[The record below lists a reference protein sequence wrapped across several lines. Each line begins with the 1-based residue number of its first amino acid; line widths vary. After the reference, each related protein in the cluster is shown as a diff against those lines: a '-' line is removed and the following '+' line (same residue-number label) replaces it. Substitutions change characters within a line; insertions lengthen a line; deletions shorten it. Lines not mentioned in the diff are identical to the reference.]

1 MKIAV
6 IAGWIARALV
16 IILSLVNSRLLIE
29 LVGVDGLAVQS
40 ILISLMVWF
49 ALLNLGIPSAVQ
61 NLISRYRAE
70 NRDYEKLKQ
79 TACNALLVLFVVLL
93 PLVMVIGST
102 VKLFLLGKYPYVAT
116 SAVILFCIGTFISG
130 LGLLFNQI
138 LYAEQR
144 GEWPNIYPA
153 INALCVTACLLFF
166 RWAAVDDFNLVL
178 MAFVIPNLLVLALGM
193 TQARAFRIWVLDRHH
208 LVEIWRDCRGFALFA
223 FLAAGV
229 LGIDYLVM
237 SRLLSA
243 QEIAV
248 YSITQRVFMALF
260 SVHAIILTS
269 AWSGVSEVL
278 FAKQWKIARR
288 SIRNL
293 LLFGISAGT
302 ILGGIAILL
311 MGQVADLISHHKIT
325 YVPLSLSLLFLI
337 YVLLRIWS
345 DTFAMG
351 LLSIGETKILN
362 RYVPFQ
368 AIVSIVGQVI
378 LGSKYGTTGIMFGLI
393 ISFILTAAWIL
404 PVKFYKITSES
415 KYEIQ

>member
-6 IAGWIARALV
+6 FAGWIARVLL
-16 IILSLVNSRLLIE
+16 IILTLVNSRLLIE

-79 TACNALLVLFVVLL
+79 TACNALMVLFVVFL
-93 PLVMVIGST
+93 PLIIGVGAG
-102 VKLFLLGKYPYVAT
+102 VKYFLLGNYPYIAT
-116 SAVILFCIGTFISG
+116 SAVMLFCIGNFISG

-144 GEWPNIYPA
+144 GECPNVYPA
-153 INALCVTACLLFF
+153 INALCVTSCLLLF
-166 RWAAVDDFNLVL
+166 RWRAISDINLVL
-178 MAFVIPNLLVLALGM
+178 MAFVISNLLVFAIGV
-193 TQARAFRIWVLDRHH
+193 TQAKAFRIWILDGEH
-208 LVEIWRDCRGFALFA
+208 LTEIWRDCRGFALFA

-229 LGIDYLVM
+229 LGIDYIVM

-243 QEIAV
+243 QDVAV
-248 YSITQRVFMALF
+248 YSITQRVFMTLF
-260 SVHAIILTS
+260 SVHAIIITS

-278 FAKQWKIARR
+278 FAKQWVIARR
-288 SIRNL
+288 RVRNL
-293 LLFGISAGT
+293 LLFGISLGT
-302 ILGGIAILL
+302 IIGGIVILL
-311 MGQVADLISHHKIT
+311 MGRVVDLISNNKIT
-325 YVPLSLSLLFLI
+325 FVPLSLSLLFLI

-368 AIVSIVGQVI
+368 AIVSIAGQVI

-393 ISFILTAAWIL
+393 ISFLLTAVWIL
-404 PVKFYKITSES
+404 PLEFYKITSES
-415 KYEIQ
+415 KCEK

>member
-6 IAGWIARALV
+6 IAGWIARVLL
-16 IILSLVNSRLLIE
+16 IILTLVNSRLLIE

-40 ILISLMVWF
+40 ILISLMAWF

-70 NRDYEKLKQ
+70 KRDYEKLKQ
-79 TACNALLVLFVVLL
+79 TACNALMVLFIVFL
-93 PLVMVIGST
+93 PLIIGIGAG
-102 VKLFLLGKYPYVAT
+102 VKYFLLGEYPYVAT
-116 SAVILFCIGTFISG
+116 SAVMLFCIGIFISG

-153 INALCVTACLLFF
+153 INALFVTSCLLFF
-166 RWAAVDDFNLVL
+166 RWRAIDDINLVL
-178 MAFVIPNLLVLALGM
+178 MAFVISNLLVFAIGA
-193 TQARAFRIWVLDRHH
+193 TQAKAFRIWILEREH
-208 LVEIWRDCRGFALFA
+208 LTEIWRDCRGFALFA

-229 LGIDYLVM
+229 LGIDYIVM

-243 QEIAV
+243 QDVAV

-278 FAKQWKIARR
+278 FAKQWVIARR
-288 SIRNL
+288 RVRNL

-302 ILGGIAILL
+302 IIGGVVILL
-311 MGQVADLISHHKIT
+311 MGRVVDLISHHKIT
-325 YVPLSLSLLFLI
+325 VVPLSLSLLFLL
-337 YVLLRIWS
+337 YALLRIWS

-368 AIVSIVGQVI
+368 AIVSIAGQII

-404 PVKFYKITSES
+404 PIKFYKITSES